1 MNGLAAVLGAVLSA
15 VGTAL
20 YLRDVWCGRTVPH
33 RGSWAVWGVIAV
45 LAAAA
50 HGADGGRWSLLVLV
64 GQGAGTVLVAL
75 LAVRRGAGRLTLG
88 NALLLSVAALGL
100 LGWATLSDPTVAS
113 ACAVLA
119 DAAGLAVMWPKTW
132 ADPGSETLAT
142 YALAAATGLLAALAV
157 PAWDRD
163 LLLFPVYFC
172 VGNAATAGLIAV
184 RRRAAGPVAS
194 APGVRCG
201 PVPEVVATVGSSR

>member
-1 MNGLAAVLGAVLSA
+1 MSGLAAVLGAVLSA

-50 HGADGGRWSLLVLV
+50 HGADGGRWSLVVLV
-64 GQGAGTVLVAL
+64 WQAVGSVLVAGVAL
-75 LAVRRGAGRLTLG
+75 RRGVGRLTPG
-88 NALLLSVAALGL
+88 NVALMSVAALGVV
-100 LGWATLSDPTVAS
+100 GWATLSDPLAAS
-113 ACAVLA
+113 GCAVLA
-119 DAAGLAVMWPKTW
+119 DAAGLAVTR
-132 ADPGSETLAT
+132 AT